1 MAKKHNHALNR
12 KKHPVWITGIL
23 GIYAAIT
30 AVPLLYIFVN
40 SFKTYDDIVFKPLEI
55 NPAKWSF
62 NNFVNAWTTMHLD
75 EGFVANIIFLLIS
88 LAIMVFAG
96 SLMGFAVNIVHSRF
110 LNISYKIIIMVI
122 TIPFQA
128 IMIPIVV
135 LMNRLTMLNSYFWTS
150 ALFAAT
156 AMPIVVFLYAGAM
169 KSLPRELAEAAVVDG
184 CGIYQMYLR
193 IHMPL
198 LKVITGTV
206 LIIRGTPVW
215 NDLLINMITIT
226 DPVKKTVIYRLSTF
240 LSTRINSWDFV
251 FGGVLLIS
259 LPIIIAFFLLQK
271 AFIAGIAAG
280 AVKG

>member
-1 MAKKHNHALNR
+1 MPRKNKHALER
-12 KKHPVWITGIL
+12 GKHPIWVNALL
-23 GIYAAIT
+23 GVYAAIT
-30 AVPLLYIFVN
+30 SVPLLYILIN
-40 SFKTYDDIVFKPLEI
+40 SLKNYDDIVFRPLEI
-55 NPAKWSF
+55 NPAKWSLD
-62 NNFVNAWTTMHLD
+62 NFVNAWNTMHLG
-75 EGFVANIIFLLIS
+75 EGFIANICFLFIS
-88 LAIMVFAG
+88 LAIMVVAG

-110 LNISYKIIIMVI
+110 LNMSYKLIIMVI

-135 LMNRLTMLNSYFWTS
+135 LMDKFSMLNSYFWTS

-156 AMPIVVFLYAGAM
+156 AMPIVVFLYTGAM

-184 CGIYQMYLR
+184 CGIGQMYLR

-215 NDLLINMITIT
+215 NDLLINMITISN
-226 DPVKKTVIYRLSTF
+226 PVMKTVIYRLSTF

-259 LPIIIAFFLLQK
+259 LPIIIAFFALQK